1 MNVVSPTEEQIR
13 QRAYEI
19 FLQHGCQ
26 PGRDMDNWR
35 QAEYELM
42 QLPVQKIA
50 ELESPKTKQGKPNKT
65 SLASLV
71 HGAIQLGA
79 GKALPHFK
87 R

>member
-1 MNVVSPTEEQIR
+1 MGFVRPTEEQIR

-19 FLQHGCQ
+19 FLQHGSQ
-26 PGRDMDNWR
+26 PGHDVDNWR

-42 QLPVQKIA
+42 ELPVRKIA
-50 ELESPKTKQGKPNKT
+50 ELEPPKTKQGKVNK
-65 SLASLV
+65 ASLV
-71 HGAIQLGA
+71 NLVHAAMQLGD